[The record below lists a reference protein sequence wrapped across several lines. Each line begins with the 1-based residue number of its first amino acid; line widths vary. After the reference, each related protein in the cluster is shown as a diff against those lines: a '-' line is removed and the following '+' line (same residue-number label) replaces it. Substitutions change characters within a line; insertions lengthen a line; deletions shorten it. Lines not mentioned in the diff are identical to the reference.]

1 MENSLCSDCKFN
13 KDCSLTSNKN
23 FIWSCSEYEVTAIN
37 EADQA
42 PLSTHNT
49 FAYDTTERAIEI
61 I

>member
-13 KDCSLTSNKN
+13 QDCSLTSDKN
-23 FIWSCSEYEVTAIN
+23 FIWSCSEYEFDAIN
-37 EADQA
+37 DSEA

-49 FAYDTTERAIEI
+49 FAYDTSERAIEI